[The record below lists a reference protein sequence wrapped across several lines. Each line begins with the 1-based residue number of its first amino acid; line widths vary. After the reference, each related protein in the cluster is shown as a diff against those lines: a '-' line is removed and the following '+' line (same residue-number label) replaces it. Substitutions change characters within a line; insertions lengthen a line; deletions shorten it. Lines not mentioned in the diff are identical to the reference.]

1 MKKRIT
7 ALLLAL
13 CLILSAA
20 PVYAGAATGQ
30 QVSANAVTVTAGN
43 TAYVTLEAKDFENIA
58 ALDVYVYYDASVFTV
73 SGTTNGNMLSG
84 AQASINT
91 AVAGEIKLSALA
103 LDGMNGT
110 GTLLTIRL
118 STAWGCAPG
127 TYPIIVAV
135 GRAHD
140 GNLAEAVISGAD
152 GSVTVNKP
160 AQAEYFYLYGD
171 VSASTVRMG
180 DTLSCYVY
188 NSNSYSFVSGEFI
201 FNYDHEL
208 FSFDAVTLA
217 AGLTGEGAIHSVNSS
232 VLGQVRIV
240 YASDKPVSPHLLFTV
255 SLKAIGDVDAT
266 STVKAQASNMYKED
280 LTMYQPGSWSRSVMF
295 KKLQLNDYPNAFLRS
310 EQMIVGQQSTSVF
323 AVEAGSGMA
332 AADFTLTYDPAVLR
346 CVSVAAADGL
356 SEKGGMIIINENF
369 GDGMIRFS
377 YVNMDAYDET
387 ELPLVVITWE
397 PLQSPGAH
405 YQITGRGVGVVDTDQ
420 KPVVLE
426 YVPDS
431 DCIFVRT
438 VIAPTCLLDGYTD
451 HVCACGENFQT
462 DTTPQLGHDIRQFAA
477 KEETCTEVG
486 WGAYEGCIRCNY
498 GTYVEI
504 PALGHDEIVHEAQA
518 QTCLGIGWETYVTC
532 ARCDYS
538 TYEEL
543 PALGHRVV
551 VSTQE
556 IIDPIQVQNDSDVP
570 FVLENGIYYS
580 NNHDPSSS
588 AQIVFT
594 AQQAC
599 TVKVIY
605 GVSSEQSCDKLYVMR
620 NNSQLAAISGTDTS
634 QRTRTLSLTAGTKLT
649 VRYTKDS
656 SVDAG
661 EDRGWVKLEYDVI
674 VNNIKNIVPAET
686 LEPDCTN
693 PVVCSYCDTVVKETV
708 DHKYEPSFTWNW
720 NHTSCDAVFYCSYD
734 CGEKKTEPCTVS
746 VVSADDR
753 RTTHTAK
760 VCVEG
765 KNYTDTM
772 TCDHHLVRFLD
783 WDGEELRSAYYH
795 VGSQVT
801 PPADPTREADETTV
815 YTFAGWDPA
824 VDICKENTTY
834 TATYTG
840 EAREYTVI
848 FKNWDGTVL
857 SEETYYWAEP
867 ITFPG
872 APTRPADNVYTY
884 RFKGWETWR
893 SQCYGDAVYVAQYDA
908 DYINYTVTFKD
919 WNGNVLSQNYYHW
932 GDAIAA
938 PVSPERGPDS
948 ACTYEFAGWDKEVT
962 SCAGNT
968 TYKATYTPTYIDY
981 VVIFRNWDGTQLSQ
995 ATYHWGDQVTPPAD
1009 PTREGDLS
1017 ITYYF
1022 AGWDKTVGPCYG
1034 DTTYTAVFTTQKIK
1048 YTVIFQN
1055 WDGTQLSKRTYY
1067 WGDAVTAPAAPKKAA
1082 DNTYTYAFAG
1092 WDEEVVPCAGNTTYT
1107 ATFTPIYID
1116 YTVAFKDWNGAEL
1129 SSNTYH
1135 WGEAVVAPAE
1145 PQRAADNTYTYAFA
1159 GWDKQVIACAG
1170 NATYT
1175 ATYTA
1180 AYINYT
1186 VTFQNWDGT
1195 QLSQKTYHWGDKVTP
1210 PANPAKEKDG
1220 YYAYTFAGWDKTVVN
1235 CAGDAVYQAVFTK
1248 EHYHT
1253 YDRQV
1258 TPPNCTEKGYTTF
1271 TCACGHSYQGDYV
1284 GALGHSYQT
1293 TVVKPTYTQKGYTD
1307 YVCHCGSTD
1316 RKNFKDPLGLPEP
1329 AIKVSVD
1336 QNRDMQVIT
1345 WNAVPEATGYEIYR
1359 ATSKSGKY
1367 SLVAQI
1373 ESVSWHDATASVG
1386 KTYYYKVKAVC
1397 NSDTS
1402 CNSGYSNIVSI
1413 LFKCA
1418 APEIAVKNDTKGKPY
1433 ITWEKVTGA
1442 KKYTVYRATSAT
1454 GKYSKLGTT
1463 TKAYYTDSKAK
1474 AGTTYF
1480 YKVIANA
1487 SSSKYSSGYSNIVSC
1502 PVICGTP
1509 SVTVKIDSNTGK
1521 PSLSWK
1527 KVDGAANYAIYRDGQ
1542 LLATTTGVSYADKAA
1557 AIDTQY
1563 TYTVQ
1568 ALGKTES
1575 LNGKH
1580 SNAVTATSGIAKP
1593 VLAGSINGVTGKP
1606 VISWQAVEGAVKYE
1620 LYRST
1625 KSTKSYTLL
1634 ATVDTLSYTDETV
1647 SSGKTYYYKVKAIG
1661 EVSKS
1666 AESSYVKLTGK
1677 CATPV
1682 ITVAVSES
1690 SGKPVLTW
1698 EKISG
1703 AKKYTVYYAT
1713 SAAGKY
1719 KSLGTTTKTTY
1730 THTKATAGT
1739 VYFYKIVANASS
1751 SKYNS
1756 PYSNIVSCGVNCAAP
1771 VVKVSLN
1778 SSGKPAL
1785 SWGKVTGAVRYEI
1798 YKNGQLLTT
1807 VTTTGYTDTAAQ
1819 AGESCS
1825 YTVKAIN
1832 NIADYNSALS
1842 NGVTVTATCATPKIT
1857 GKVGENKKPVITWAE
1872 VEGATKYIVYRSTS
1886 KSKNYKVI
1894 GETEAPTYEDLT
1906 AAKSKTYYYKV
1917 VAVGDGFQSAQS
1929 GYAKVKSK

>member
-1 MKKRIT
+1 MVSGRLSVST
-7 ALLLAL
+7 
-13 CLILSAA
+13 SAA
-20 PVYAGAATGQ
+20 VRARNASPRPV
-30 QVSANAVTVTAGN
+30 AVRAC
-43 TAYVTLEAKDFENIA
+43 
-58 ALDVYVYYDASVFTV
+58 
-73 SGTTNGNMLSG
+73 GTT
-84 AQASINT
+84 
-91 AVAGEIKLSALA
+91 V
-103 LDGMNGT
+103 
-110 GTLLTIRL
+110 
-118 STAWGCAPG
+118 
-127 TYPIIVAV
+127 
-135 GRAHD
+135 
-140 GNLAEAVISGAD
+140 
-152 GSVTVNKP
+152 
-160 AQAEYFYLYGD
+160 
-171 VSASTVRMG
+171 
-180 DTLSCYVY
+180 
-188 NSNSYSFVSGEFI
+188 
-201 FNYDHEL
+201 
-208 FSFDAVTLA
+208 
-217 AGLTGEGAIHSVNSS
+217 
-232 VLGQVRIV
+232 
-240 YASDKPVSPHLLFTV
+240 
-255 SLKAIGDVDAT
+255 
-266 STVKAQASNMYKED
+266 
-280 LTMYQPGSWSRSVMF
+280 
-295 KKLQLNDYPNAFLRS
+295 
-310 EQMIVGQQSTSVF
+310 
-323 AVEAGSGMA
+323 
-332 AADFTLTYDPAVLR
+332 
-346 CVSVAAADGL
+346 
-356 SEKGGMIIINENF
+356 
-369 GDGMIRFS
+369 
-377 YVNMDAYDET
+377 
-387 ELPLVVITWE
+387 
-397 PLQSPGAH
+397 
-405 YQITGRGVGVVDTDQ
+405 
-420 KPVVLE
+420 
-426 YVPDS
+426 
-431 DCIFVRT
+431 
-438 VIAPTCLLDGYTD
+438 
-451 HVCACGENFQT
+451 
-462 DTTPQLGHDIRQFAA
+462 
-477 KEETCTEVG
+477 
-486 WGAYEGCIRCNY
+486 
-498 GTYVEI
+498 
-504 PALGHDEIVHEAQA
+504 
-518 QTCLGIGWETYVTC
+518 
-532 ARCDYS
+532 
-538 TYEEL
+538 
-543 PALGHRVV
+543 
-551 VSTQE
+551 
-556 IIDPIQVQNDSDVP
+556 
-570 FVLENGIYYS
+570 
-580 NNHDPSSS
+580 
-588 AQIVFT
+588 
-594 AQQAC
+594 
-599 TVKVIY
+599 
-605 GVSSEQSCDKLYVMR
+605 
-620 NNSQLAAISGTDTS
+620 
-634 QRTRTLSLTAGTKLT
+634 
-649 VRYTKDS
+649 
-656 SVDAG
+656 
-661 EDRGWVKLEYDVI
+661 
-674 VNNIKNIVPAET
+674 
-686 LEPDCTN
+686 
-693 PVVCSYCDTVVKETV
+693 
-708 DHKYEPSFTWNW
+708 
-720 NHTSCDAVFYCSYD
+720 
-734 CGEKKTEPCTVS
+734 
-746 VVSADDR
+746 
-753 RTTHTAK
+753 
-760 VCVEG
+760 
-765 KNYTDTM
+765 
-772 TCDHHLVRFLD
+772 
-783 WDGEELRSAYYH
+783 
-795 VGSQVT
+795 
-801 PPADPTREADETTV
+801 
-815 YTFAGWDPA
+815 
-824 VDICKENTTY
+824 
-834 TATYTG
+834 
-840 EAREYTVI
+840 
-848 FKNWDGTVL
+848 
-857 SEETYYWAEP
+857 
-867 ITFPG
+867 
-872 APTRPADNVYTY
+872 
-884 RFKGWETWR
+884 
-893 SQCYGDAVYVAQYDA
+893 
-908 DYINYTVTFKD
+908 
-919 WNGNVLSQNYYHW
+919 
-932 GDAIAA
+932 
-938 PVSPERGPDS
+938 RGPDN
-948 ACTYEFAGWDKEVT
+948 ACTYVFASWDKEVT
-962 SCAGNT
+962 ACAGDA
-968 TYKATYTPTYIDY
+968 TYTATYTPTYIDY

-995 ATYHWGDQVTPPAD
+995 ATYHWGDQVTLPAD
-1009 PTREGDLS
+1009 PTREGDAE

-1022 AGWDKTVGPCYG
+1022 AGWDKMVGPCYG

-1055 WDGTQLSKRTYY
+1055 WDGTQLSKQTYY

-1116 YTVAFKDWNGAEL
+1116 YTVAFKDWNGTIL

-1175 ATYTA
+1175 ATYTPT
-1180 AYINYT
+1180 YIDYT
-1186 VTFQNWDGT
+1186 VTFQNWDGA

-1210 PANPAKEKDG
+1210 PANPTKEKDG

-1293 TVVKPTYTQKGYTD
+1293 TVVDPTYTQKGYTD

-1418 APEIAVKNDTKGKPY
+1418 APEIAVKNDAKGKPY

-1463 TKAYYTDSKAK
+1463 TKTYYTDSKAK

-1521 PSLSWK
+1521 PSLSWG

-1563 TYTVQ
+1563 TYAVQ

-1593 VLAGSINGVTGKP
+1593 ALAGSINGVTGKP

-1647 SSGKTYYYKVKAIG
+1647 SAGKTYYYKIKAIG

-1682 ITVAVSES
+1682 ITVSVSES

-1713 SAAGKY
+1713 SATGKY
-1719 KSLGTTTKTTY
+1719 KSLGTTTKLTY

-1771 VVKVSLN
+1771 AVKVSLN
-1778 SSGKPAL
+1778 SSGKPAI

-1798 YKNGQLLTT
+1798 YKNGTLLTA
-1807 VTTTGYTDTAAQ
+1807 VTGTSYTDTAAQ

-1832 NIADYNSALS
+1832 NIADYNSAMS

-1857 GKVGENKKPVITWAE
+1857 GKVGENKKPVIAWAE
-1872 VEGATKYIVYRSTS
+1872 IEGATKYIVYRSTS
-1886 KSKNYKVI
+1886 SSKNYKVI
-1894 GETEAPTYEDLT
+1894 GETEALTYEDLT

-1917 VAVGDGFQSAQS
+1917 VAVDDGFQSAQS